1 MAISMYQATVPG
13 MVRMMTSLQ
22 KILDKAQA
30 MATARKMDEARLLD
44 ARLFP
49 DMLPLSS
56 QIQSVSDNAKGLAAR
71 LAGVAPPSMPDTETT
86 IAQLKDRLGKTIDF
100 LKSLD
105 PAKFEGAES
114 RMVNIPVGGG
124 RTVQASGLDYVN
136 NGGLPNFYFHATTA
150 YDILRHYG
158 LDIGKGDYLGNR

>member
-1 MAISMYQATVPG
+1 MAISIYQAAVPG
-13 MVRMMTSLQ
+13 MIRMMTSLQ

-30 MATARKMDEARLLD
+30 MVTARKWEDAKLLD

-49 DMLPLSS
+49 DMFPLSR

-71 LAGVAPPSMPDTETT
+71 LAGVEAPSMPDTETT

-100 LKSLD
+100 ISSLD

-114 RMVNIPVGGG
+114 RMVTIPVGGG
-124 RTVQASGLDYVN
+124 RTVQATGLDYMN
-136 NGGLPNFYFHATTA
+136 NGGLPNFYFHATTT
-150 YDILRHYG
+150 YDILRHCG
-158 LDIGKGDYLGNR
+158 LEVGKRDYLGNV

>member
-124 RTVQASGLDYVN
+124 RTVQASGLDYVS

>member
-1 MAISMYQATVPG
+1 MAISIYQAAVPG
-13 MVRMMTSLQ
+13 VVRMMTSLQ

-30 MATARKMDEARLLD
+30 MVDARKWDDAKLLD

-49 DMLPLSS
+49 DMFPLSR

-71 LAGVAPPSMPDTETT
+71 LAGVQPPSMPDTETT

-100 LKSLD
+100 INSLD

-114 RMVNIPVGGG
+114 RMVDIPAGGG
-124 RTVQASGLDYVN
+124 RTVQTTGLDYMN
-136 NGGLPNFYFHATTA
+136 FGGLPNFYFHATTA
-150 YDILRHYG
+150 YDILRHCG
-158 LDIGKGDYLGNR
+158 LEVGKRDYLGNT

>member
-1 MAISMYQATVPG
+1 MAISIYQVAVPG

-22 KILDKAQA
+22 KILDKAQE
-30 MATARKMDEARLLD
+30 MATARKMDEAKLLD

-49 DMLPLSS
+49 DMFPLSR

-71 LAGVAPPSMPDTETT
+71 LAGVEPPSMPDTETS

-105 PAKFEGAES
+105 AAKFEGAES
-114 RMVNIPVGGG
+114 RMVTIPVGGG
-124 RTVQASGLDYVN
+124 RTVQMTGLDYLN

-150 YDILRHYG
+150 YDILRHTG
-158 LDIGKGDYLGNR
+158 LEVGKGDYLGNR

>member
-1 MAISMYQATVPG
+1 MAISMYQAAVPG

-30 MATARKMDEARLLD
+30 MAAARKMDEAKLLD

-49 DMLPLSS
+49 DMFPLRN

-71 LAGVAPPSMPDTETT
+71 LAGVQPPSMPDTETT
-86 IAQLKDRLGKTIDF
+86 IAQLKERLAKTVDF

-105 PAKFEGAES
+105 PAKFDGAES
-114 RMVNIPVGGG
+114 RMIDIPVGGG
-124 RTVQASGLDYVN
+124 RTVQATGLDYMN

-150 YDILRHYG
+150 YDILRHCG
-158 LDIGKGDYLGNR
+158 LEIGKGDYLGNR